1 MTTPYYCKSCGG
13 SAHHAIVGITRGSR
27 DVRVR
32 VRHRID
38 CAALETYMRLWPTLY
53 MNRHAEANYS

>member
-1 MTTPYYCKSCGG
+1 MNKSVSYCKTCGG
-13 SAHHAIVGITRGSR
+13 PSYHAFVGFKSKGER

-38 CAALETYMRLWPTLY
+38 CSALETYMRLWPALY
-53 MNRHAEANYS
+53 LARPREV